1 MKLNSLIAA
10 YDRIK
15 LSFLPTPLEYAERLT
30 RELGGPRIYFKRDDC
45 TGLAFGG
52 NKVRKLEF
60 VLADAVNRKAD
71 VIVTIGGLQSN
82 WARQTAA
89 AARRLGIDTV
99 LILDGKAPEQYQGN
113 LLLDHILGCDIR
125 FREISREEEDA
136 EISGKTPITGTVVD
150 ELRGQGRT
158 PYVASLGAANP
169 LGNLGYVNAMDELNT
184 QLKDQGIEAKYLVL
198 GIGTGGTQAG
208 LEIGARLLDMDLA
221 VIGMSASRHTREK
234 SEELAE
240 LCNETAEFLDLD
252 DMQFTPGDFTVTYDY
267 IGEGYAIPTK
277 ECIEAIRLVAQT
289 EGVILDPVYTGKA
302 MAGLIDWI
310 EKRRFD
316 KDDGVIFLHTGGATA
331 NFEYGDYFRR

>member
-1 MKLNSLIAA
+1 MGLNSLIAS

-15 LSFLPTPLEYAERLT
+15 LGFLPTPLQYAERLT
-30 RELGGPRIYFKRDDC
+30 RVLGGPRIYLKRDDC

-52 NKVRKLEF
+52 NKIRKLEF
-60 VLADAVNRKAD
+60 VLADAVKKKAD

-89 AARRLGIDTV
+89 AAKKLGMEAV
-99 LILDGKAPEQYQGN
+99 LILDGEEPEQYQGN
-113 LLLDHILGCDIR
+113 LLLDRILGCDIR
-125 FREISREEEDA
+125 FRKITREEEDA
-136 EISGKTPITGTVVD
+136 EISGKTPVTGAVVD
-150 ELRGQGRT
+150 ELRAQKKT

-169 LGNLGYVNAMDELNT
+169 LGNLGYITAMDELNT
-184 QLKDQGIEAKYLVL
+184 QLKKQGIEANYLVL

-208 LEIGARLLDMDLA
+208 VEIGAKLLDMDLK

-240 LCNETAEFLDLD
+240 LCNETADFLGLD
-252 DMQFTPGDFTVTYDY
+252 GIQFAPGDFTVAYDY

-289 EGVILDPVYTGKA
+289 EGVMLDPVYTGKA
-302 MAGLIDWI
+302 MAGLMDWI
-310 EKRRFD
+310 RKGRFD
-316 KDDGVIFLHTGGATA
+316 KHDSIIFLHTGGATA
-331 NFEYGDYFRR
+331 NFGYGDRF